1 MRYITIIIISVL
13 CFNFSYSQIYEV
25 GLFVGGSNMI
35 GDVGSTNYISPS
47 RAVAGGILKW
57 NRSPRHAYRL
67 SLLYAKLEGS
77 DTKSDDP
84 RRMQRGY
91 SFESDILEI
100 SAGIEFTFFN
110 YDLHTGGKNYTPYL
124 YSGITATNHNN
135 FYFDNDIQTN
145 DGGSSWVLGIPMV
158 LGFKM
163 ALADSFVLGFE
174 IGARY
179 TFTDKIDGNVPQSAD
194 KQALYSF
201 GNLNNNDWYTFTGV
215 TLTYTFGHNPCFCI
229 Y

>member
-1 MRYITIIIISVL
+1 MRYITIFIISVL
-13 CFNFSYSQIYEV
+13 CLNFSYCQIYEV

-35 GDVGSTNYISPS
+35 GDVGPTNYISPS
-47 RAVAGGILKW
+47 QAVAGGILKW
-57 NRSPRHAYRL
+57 NRSRRHAYRL

-100 SAGIEFTFFN
+100 SGGIEFTFFD
-110 YDLHTGGKNYTPYL
+110 YDLHTEGKNYTPYL

-179 TFTDKIDGNVPQSAD
+179 TFTDKLDGNVPQSAD